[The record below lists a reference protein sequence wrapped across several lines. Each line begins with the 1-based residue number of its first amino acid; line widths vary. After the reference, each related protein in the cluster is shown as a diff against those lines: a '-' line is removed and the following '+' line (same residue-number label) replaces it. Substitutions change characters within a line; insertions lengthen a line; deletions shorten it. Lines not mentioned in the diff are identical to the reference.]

1 MSTLMST
8 SAMLALVSL
17 AGIASAGLYAWRR
30 KFIDAVLVLVAA
42 AALGLF
48 AAGIRLPGDAGRTLT
63 LDPAAP
69 APMLDGVRAF
79 AVKGDG
85 LRAAQWNDLP
95 ALPLQWQRPEGG
107 SLRLHYP
114 RQLALGRTFTLRV
127 QRDDEFEARLQLL
140 AENGQVIAEARGK
153 DDLIVN
159 WMPPLAERVVLK
171 ARLLDAAG
179 KLVTEGPVPLTIHEP
194 HILQVE
200 GRFGA
205 PSFDVRTLNELLAD
219 SGALLD
225 WRVVLGRAITRTELP
240 LAEMKAPNLLVI
252 DAAWF
257 ERASGAERSA
267 LLGRVAGGLP
277 LLVLGANANDPGI
290 WQRTLGLRLQAQP
303 ADKKIDAPLELF
315 VPPLNPASR
324 EAGEWTGSD
333 NLVWTRS
340 WQKGRIAWLGASE
353 WHRHAITEPQALAL
367 WWQGVLDRV
376 GVERPQ
382 DVEWLEL
389 DELALPG
396 QRMELCARGVQ
407 GEVAFPEL
415 KLTRTWSPRLDA
427 ACVAVWP
434 EKSGW
439 LQVQDAKAGKHA
451 VYVHSP
457 DDWPQWQAAQRR
469 DATARYAAR
478 TPVKAQEGAARALP
492 AWPFA
497 LAFTLAMLL
506 LWWRERR

>member
-1 MSTLMST
+1 MMSTNL
-8 SAMLALVSL
+8 MLALIGL

-30 KFIDAVLVLVAA
+30 TFIDALLVLVAV

-48 AAGIRLPGDAGRTLT
+48 AAGVKLPGDAGRTLT

-69 APMLDGVRAF
+69 APALEGVRAF

-107 SLRLHYP
+107 ALRLHYP

-127 QRDDEFEARLQLL
+127 QRDDKTDARLQLL
-140 AENGQVIAEARGK
+140 AENGQLIADARGTG
-153 DDLIVN
+153 DLVVN
-159 WMPPLAERVVLK
+159 WMPPLAERLVLK
-171 ARLLDAAG
+171 ARLLDGAG
-179 KLVTEGPVPLTIHEP
+179 KTIAEGPVPLTIKEP
-194 HILQVE
+194 NILQVQ

-205 PSFDVRTLNELLAD
+205 PSFDVRTLNELLAG

-225 WRVVLGRAITRTELP
+225 WQVVLGRAITRTELP

-257 ERASGAERSA
+257 ERASSAERSA

-290 WQRTLGLRLQAQP
+290 WSRTLGLRLQAQP
-303 ADKKIDAPLELF
+303 ADKKIDAPLEMP
-315 VPPLNPASR
+315 VARLNPAAR
-324 EAGEWTGSD
+324 DAGEWLGAD
-333 NLVWTRS
+333 GMVWTRS
-340 WQKGRIAWLGASE
+340 WQKGRIAWLGAAE

-382 DVEWLEL
+382 DVEWLEPE
-389 DELALPG
+389 ELPLPG
-396 QRMELCARGVQ
+396 QRMELCARGVK
-407 GEVAFPEL
+407 GDVSFPDL
-415 KLTRTWSPRLDA
+415 KLTRTWSPRVDA

-434 EKSGW
+434 ERSGW
-439 LQVQDAKAGKHA
+439 LRVEDAKAGAHA
-451 VYVHSP
+451 VYV
-457 DDWPQWQAAQRR
+457 
-469 DATARYAAR
+469 YA
-478 TPVKAQEGAARALP
+478 PG
-492 AWPFA
+492 
-497 LAFTLAMLL
+497 
-506 LWWRERR
+506 

>member
-1 MSTLMST
+1 MMSTNL
-8 SAMLALVSL
+8 MLALIGL

-30 KFIDAVLVLVAA
+30 TFIDALLVLVAA

-48 AAGIRLPGDAGRTLT
+48 AAGVKLPGDAGRTLI

-69 APMLDGVRAF
+69 APALDGVRAF

-114 RQLALGRTFTLRV
+114 RQLALGRTFILRV
-127 QRDDEFEARLQLL
+127 QRDDKTDARLQLL
-140 AENGQVIAEARGK
+140 AENGQLIADARGTG
-153 DDLIVN
+153 DLVVN
-159 WMPPLAERVVLK
+159 WMPPLAERLVLR
-171 ARLLDAAG
+171 ARLLDGAG
-179 KLVTEGPVPLTIHEP
+179 KTIAEGPVPLTIKEP
-194 HILQVE
+194 NILQVQ

-205 PSFDVRTLNELLAD
+205 PSFDVRTLNELLAG

-225 WRVVLGRAITRTELP
+225 WQVVLGRAITRTELP

-257 ERASGAERSA
+257 ERASSAERSA

-290 WQRTLGLRLQAQP
+290 WSRTLGLRLLPQP
-303 ADKKIDAPLELF
+303 ADKKIDEPLELP
-315 VPPLNPASR
+315 VARLNPAAR
-324 EAGEWTGSD
+324 EAGEWLGAD
-333 NLVWTRS
+333 DMVWTRS
-340 WQKGRIAWLGASE
+340 WQKGRIAWLGAAE
-353 WHRHAITEPQALAL
+353 WHRHAIAEPQALAL

-376 GVERPQ
+376 GIDVSKE
-382 DVEWLEL
+382 VEWLEPE
-389 DELALPG
+389 ELPLPG
-396 QRMELCARGVQ
+396 QRMELCARGVK
-407 GEVAFPEL
+407 GEVAFPDL
-415 KLTRTWSPRLDA
+415 KLVRSWSPRVDA

-434 EKSGW
+434 ERSGW
-439 LQVQDAKAGKHA
+439 LQVEDAKAGTHA
-451 VYVHSP
+451 VYVYAP
-457 DDWPQWQAAQRR
+457 GDWPQWQAAQRR

-478 TPVKAQEGAARALP
+478 TPSTALAGAARAFP

>member
-1 MSTLMST
+1 MMSTNL
-8 SAMLALVSL
+8 MLALIGL

-30 KFIDAVLVLVAA
+30 TFIDALLVLVAA

-48 AAGIRLPGDAGRTLT
+48 AAGVKLPGDAGRTLT

-69 APMLDGVRAF
+69 APALEGVRAF

-107 SLRLHYP
+107 ALRLHYP
-114 RQLALGRTFTLRV
+114 RQLALGRTFTLKV
-127 QRDDEFEARLQLL
+127 QRDDKTDARLQLL
-140 AENGQVIAEARGK
+140 AENGQVIADARGTG
-153 DDLIVN
+153 DLVVN
-159 WMPPLAERVVLK
+159 WMPPLAERLVLR
-171 ARLLDAAG
+171 ARLLDGAG
-179 KLVTEGPVPLTIHEP
+179 KTIAEGPVPLTIKEP
-194 HILQVE
+194 NILQVQ

-205 PSFDVRTLNELLAD
+205 PSFDVRTLNELLAG

-225 WRVVLGRAITRTELP
+225 WQVVLGRAITRTELP

-257 ERASGAERSA
+257 ERASSAERSA

-290 WQRTLGLRLQAQP
+290 WSRTLGLRLQAQP
-303 ADKKIDAPLELF
+303 ADKKIAAPLELP
-315 VPPLNPASR
+315 VARLNPAAR
-324 EAGEWTGSD
+324 DAGEWLGAD
-333 NLVWTRS
+333 DLVWTRS
-340 WQKGRIAWLGASE
+340 WQRGRIAWLGAAE
-353 WHRHAITEPQALAL
+353 WHRHAIAAPQALAL

-376 GVERPQ
+376 GIDVSKE
-382 DVEWLEL
+382 VEWLEPE
-389 DELALPG
+389 ELPLPG
-396 QRMELCARGVQ
+396 QRMELCARGVK
-407 GEVAFPEL
+407 GDVSFPDL
-415 KLTRTWSPRLDA
+415 KLTRTWSPRVDA

-434 EKSGW
+434 ERSGW
-439 LQVQDAKAGKHA
+439 LQVEDAKAGMHA
-451 VYVHSP
+451 VYVYAP
-457 DDWPQWQAAQRR
+457 GDWPQWQAAQRR

-478 TPVKAQEGAARALP
+478 TPSTALAGAARAFP

>member
-1 MSTLMST
+1 MMSTNL
-8 SAMLALVSL
+8 MLALIGL

-30 KFIDAVLVLVAA
+30 TFIDALLVLVAV

-48 AAGIRLPGDAGRTLT
+48 AAGVKLPGDAGRTLT

-69 APMLDGVRAF
+69 APALEGVRAF

-107 SLRLHYP
+107 ALRLHYP

-127 QRDDEFEARLQLL
+127 QRDDKTDARLQLL
-140 AENGQVIAEARGK
+140 AENGQLIADARGTG
-153 DDLIVN
+153 DLVVN
-159 WMPPLAERVVLK
+159 WMPPLAERLVLK
-171 ARLLDAAG
+171 ARLLDGAG
-179 KLVTEGPVPLTIHEP
+179 KTIAEGPVPLTIKEP
-194 HILQVE
+194 NILQVQ

-205 PSFDVRTLNELLAD
+205 PSFDVRTLNELLAG

-225 WRVVLGRAITRTELP
+225 WQVVLGRAITRTELP

-257 ERASGAERSA
+257 ERASSAKRSA

-290 WQRTLGLRLQAQP
+290 WSRTLGLRLQAQP
-303 ADKKIDAPLELF
+303 ADKKIAAPLELP
-315 VPPLNPASR
+315 VARLNPAAR
-324 EAGEWTGSD
+324 DAGEWLGAD
-333 NLVWTRS
+333 DMVWTRN
-340 WQKGRIAWLGASE
+340 WQKGRIAWLGAAE
-353 WHRHAITEPQALAL
+353 WHRHAIAEPQALAL

-376 GVERPQ
+376 GIDVSKE
-382 DVEWLEL
+382 VEWLEPE
-389 DELALPG
+389 ELPLPG
-396 QRMELCARGVQ
+396 QRMELFARGVK
-407 GEVAFPEL
+407 GEVAFPDL
-415 KLTRTWSPRLDA
+415 KLVRSWSPRVDA

-434 EKSGW
+434 ERSGW
-439 LQVQDAKAGKHA
+439 LQVEDAKAGMHA
-451 VYVHSP
+451 VYVYAP
-457 DDWPQWQAAQRR
+457 GDWPQWQAAQRR

-478 TPVKAQEGAARALP
+478 TPSTALAGAARAFP